1 MLDRCVL
8 FDTMGGLSVDYLNMI
23 FPCLRRQEP
32 VLFAC
37 SIRDNIKYG
46 NPSATMD
53 QVEAAAKLANAHDFI
68 ISFSDGYDTQVGDKG
83 LFRTQSCS
91 ILKSNCLSGR
101 WAAEWRTKAAV
112 SVESSSWS

>member
-8 FDTMGGLSVDYLNMI
+8 SDTMGGHIVRLSQHV
-23 FPCLRRQEP
+23 FPLLMTIGQEP

-46 NPSATMD
+46 NPCATMD

-68 ISFSDGYDTQVGDKG
+68 MSFSDGYDTQVGDKG
-83 LFRTQSCS
+83 SFEPKLVPC
-91 ILKSNCLSGR
+91 
-101 WAAEWRTKAAV
+101 
-112 SVESSSWS
+112 